1 MLGIDSGVFTL
12 KSRLI
17 MIDKIFWT
25 ALLFNILFCM
35 TPLFLI
41 GVEVPDWIKA
51 LFLIGVEVP
60 DWIKAACMGSVLL
73 LSATL
78 IICLLIKIW
87 T

>member
-1 MLGIDSGVFTL
+1 
-12 KSRLI
+12 

-35 TPLFLI
+35 TPLFLIGVEVPDWIKALFLI